1 MKKIL
6 TWYYMFTKRLL
17 RHYSFV
23 VILLMIPVLLPIAD
37 SVMSKDSSVFKVA
50 LSSQDE
56 SESAKKAIK
65 RLCESDSIIS
75 YEVYDT
81 EKEAEAAVRMQKA
94 DAAWVFVED
103 LDAKIELYASG
114 KGVEPL
120 VKIFEFGT
128 DIRASLAREKLFGSI
143 FPDISY
149 SLYSGFVRNDVLK
162 GKEVSEEEIKS
173 VYEGDNGFADI
184 VKVEELN
191 AETVKE
197 TKTNH
202 LTGPLRGLFSIIV
215 VLCGLSAAMLF
226 LSDKKEGKYDYIPGK
241 RRIIPA
247 FGLCFAA
254 TVLCSLAVYVALLVS
269 GTYTGFVRES
279 ISMLMFIICVT
290 GFCLLMTVIFNSPSR
305 LGATLPFFIILMIA
319 LSPIFF
325 NVKMLKCVSLLLP
338 TYYYLHSIYDTAYI
352 LYMISYSLI
361 IYTLTLA
368 FNALKS
374 KKA

>member
-1 MKKIL
+1 
-6 TWYYMFTKRLL
+6 MFTKRLL

-149 SLYSGFVRNDVLK
+149 
-162 GKEVSEEEIKS
+162 
-173 VYEGDNGFADI
+173 
-184 VKVEELN
+184 
-191 AETVKE
+191 
-197 TKTNH
+197 
-202 LTGPLRGLFSIIV
+202 
-215 VLCGLSAAMLF
+215 
-226 LSDKKEGKYDYIPGK
+226 
-241 RRIIPA
+241 
-247 FGLCFAA
+247 
-254 TVLCSLAVYVALLVS
+254 
-269 GTYTGFVRES
+269 
-279 ISMLMFIICVT
+279 
-290 GFCLLMTVIFNSPSR
+290 
-305 LGATLPFFIILMIA
+305 
-319 LSPIFF
+319 
-325 NVKMLKCVSLLLP
+325 
-338 TYYYLHSIYDTAYI
+338 
-352 LYMISYSLI
+352 
-361 IYTLTLA
+361 
-368 FNALKS
+368 
-374 KKA
+374 